1 MKIEEW
7 CKEKFEGKPEYSRR
21 TPNREADDPREKT
34 LGSALRHFKK
44 KPIWINYQ
52 KGKKEGLSRE
62 KIKQKYELR
71 EEQIKLVERYERL
84 IEEYDYWELNTSA
97 DNIMKIEKWCKE
109 EFEGKPEYS
118 RRTPNTTAKDPREKI
133 LGNALSRFK
142 QNRIWT
148 DYQKGKEEGL
158 SRKEIKQKYELREGQ
173 IKLVERYERLIE
185 EYDLDDYLKNVMK
198 IEEWCK
204 EKFEGMPEYSR
215 RTPRMGIAGVNVAQK
230 EEQETEEQRE
240 LRLGKALSHF
250 KQTPMWTD
258 YQKGKK
264 EGLSREEIKRKYG
277 LREGEMQLVERY
289 DRLIEEYGKKKKI
302 TGQDIGKA
310 SCTTNVQ
317 ECDEAQA
324 NLSRLIQ
331 EQSTKEGGKEQDD

>member
-1 MKIEEW
+1 MRDCQYAELRILKNH
-7 CKEKFEGKPEYSRR
+7 RR
-21 TPNREADDPREKT
+21 EIRHCPARP
-34 LGSALRHFKK
+34 ALRK
-44 KPIWINYQ
+44 KPYPAFSSGSY
-52 KGKKEGLSRE
+52 GKNEGLSRE
-62 KIKQKYELR
+62 EIKQKYELR
-71 EEQIKLVERYERL
+71 EGQIKLVERYERL
-84 IEEYDYWELNTSA
+84 IEEYDYGDLNIQA
-97 DNIMKIEKWCKE
+97 DNIMKIEEWCKE
-109 EFEGKPEYS
+109 KFEGMPEYS
-118 RRTPNTTAKDPREKI
+118 RRTPSKEAKDPREKT
-133 LGNALSRFK
+133 LGKALSHFK
-142 QNRIWT
+142 QKPIWIN
-148 DYQKGKEEGL
+148 YQKGKNEGL
-158 SRKEIKQKYELREGQ
+158 SREEIKQKYELREGQ

-289 DRLIEEYGKKKKI
+289 DRLIEEYGRKKEI
-302 TGQDIGKA
+302 TGQSIGPA
-310 SCTTNVQ
+310 SYTATVQ

>member
-1 MKIEEW
+1 MRKTALKNIIEIEEW
-7 CKEKFEGKPEYSRR
+7 CKEQFEGKPEYSRR
-21 TPNREADDPREKT
+21 TPSTKADDPREKT

-97 DNIMKIEKWCKE
+97 DNIMKIEK
-109 EFEGKPEYS
+109 
-118 RRTPNTTAKDPREKI
+118 
-133 LGNALSRFK
+133 
-142 QNRIWT
+142 
-148 DYQKGKEEGL
+148 
-158 SRKEIKQKYELREGQ
+158 
-173 IKLVERYERLIE
+173 
-185 EYDLDDYLKNVMK
+185 
-198 IEEWCK
+198 WCK

-317 ECDEAQA
+317 KCDDVQA
-324 NLSRLIQ
+324 GLNGLIKNSQ
-331 EQSTKEGGKEQDD
+331 QKKEVNIR

>member
-7 CKEKFEGKPEYSRR
+7 CKEKFEGMPEYSRR
-21 TPNREADDPREKT
+21 TPSKEAKDPREKT
-34 LGSALRHFKK
+34 LGKALSHFKQ

-52 KGKKEGLSRE
+52 KGKNEGLSRE
-62 KIKQKYELR
+62 
-71 EEQIKLVERYERL
+71 
-84 IEEYDYWELNTSA
+84 
-97 DNIMKIEKWCKE
+97 
-109 EFEGKPEYS
+109 
-118 RRTPNTTAKDPREKI
+118 
-133 LGNALSRFK
+133 
-142 QNRIWT
+142 
-148 DYQKGKEEGL
+148 
-158 SRKEIKQKYELREGQ
+158 EIKQKYELREGQ

-185 EYDLDDYLKNVMK
+185 EYDYGDLNIQADNIMKIEEWCKEKFEGKPEYSRRTPSQKAKEPVEKTLGNALSNFKQTPILKNVMK

-317 ECDEAQA
+317 KCDDVQA
-324 NLSRLIQ
+324 GLNGLIKNSQ
-331 EQSTKEGGKEQDD
+331 QKKEVNIR

>member
-1 MKIEEW
+1 MGIAGVNVAQKEEQETEEQRELRLGKALSHFKQKPIWINYQKGKNEGLSREEIKQKYELREGQIKLVERYERLIEEYDYGDLNIQADNIMKIEEW

-21 TPNREADDPREKT
+21 TPSQKAKEPVEKT
-34 LGSALRHFKK
+34 LGNALSNFKQT
-44 KPIWINYQ
+44 PIWINYQ
-52 KGKKEGLSRE
+52 KGKNEGLSRE
-62 KIKQKYELR
+62 
-71 EEQIKLVERYERL
+71 
-84 IEEYDYWELNTSA
+84 
-97 DNIMKIEKWCKE
+97 
-109 EFEGKPEYS
+109 
-118 RRTPNTTAKDPREKI
+118 
-133 LGNALSRFK
+133 
-142 QNRIWT
+142 
-148 DYQKGKEEGL
+148 
-158 SRKEIKQKYELREGQ
+158 EIKQKYELREGQ

-317 ECDEAQA
+317 KCDDVQA
-324 NLSRLIQ
+324 GLNGLIKNSQ
-331 EQSTKEGGKEQDD
+331 QKKEVNIR